1 MARGR
6 RHRNFE
12 TGTRN
17 TMMWRV
23 PWATGTAASGHTDQI
38 VEMLDVGQASLLLS
52 PLLSLRRP
60 HALAGFHG
68 PPWVY

>member
-1 MARGR
+1 
-6 RHRNFE
+6 
-12 TGTRN
+12 
-17 TMMWRV
+17 MMWRV

-38 VEMLDVGQASLLLS
+38 VEMLDVGQASLTLS